1 MGGGGRV
8 MEVVGKKEKVVHLFL
23 LGALGFL
30 TARSWA
36 QQKEIESL
44 EAEKL
49 SLMERNKAMKKSM
62 WEWRRQLYRE
72 ASKSS
77 TSPSSSHDS
86 FKIPLHRLQAIFG
99 DDVSPDA
106 DSGAVDKDS
115 PVLTK
120 KFVI

>member
-1 MGGGGRV
+1 MGGRGRV
-8 MEVVGKKEKVVHLFL
+8 MEVVGKKENVVHLFL

-30 TARSWA
+30 TARSWS
-36 QQKEIESL
+36 QEKEVESL

-72 ASKSS
+72 ASTSSS

-86 FKIPLHRLQAIFG
+86 FKIPLPRLKAIFG
-99 DDVSPDA
+99 DDASPDA
-106 DSGAVDKDS
+106 ESDR
-115 PVLTK
+115 LL
-120 KFVI
+120 IQ